1 MVKVELN
8 YNPYLLETNI
18 KFNGQMPRINSL
30 VEKYQ
35 QNTLQTWVDKMPS
48 IFYDE
53 MNGYDFELEFTG
65 TKSDCDDVKE
75 AFLKAGV
82 DETLVTVFHKNEL
95 DCRYSKMQL
104 IIKLLKWLENNRNRR
119 FDYEL
124 FMEKNEEIFHNYF
137 NCVVINGFQNVDTLF
152 KEYPIMVEN
161 VTDVHELDNTE
172 LFHTPLLICIEQD
185 SVRNLK
191 YNLKYLLLRK
201 DVNQEQ
207 LFFIIQSSLNVMSIE
222 RTIKDLGVF
231 SPQIVRNVKDKQVRK
246 YLEIYPVTDY
256 IYNAI
261 QLLRENEKIIAS
273 ELHKE
278 NTESAITNRA
288 IHNRIDELEGII
300 KN

>member
-124 FMEKNEEIFHNYF
+124 FMEKNEEFFHNL
-137 NCVVINGFQNVDTLF
+137 NLVI
-152 KEYPIMVEN
+152 
-161 VTDVHELDNTE
+161 
-172 LFHTPLLICIEQD
+172 
-185 SVRNLK
+185 
-191 YNLKYLLLRK
+191 
-201 DVNQEQ
+201 
-207 LFFIIQSSLNVMSIE
+207 
-222 RTIKDLGVF
+222 
-231 SPQIVRNVKDKQVRK
+231 
-246 YLEIYPVTDY
+246 
-256 IYNAI
+256 
-261 QLLRENEKIIAS
+261 
-273 ELHKE
+273 
-278 NTESAITNRA
+278 
-288 IHNRIDELEGII
+288 
-300 KN
+300 